1 MSAVCLLLSAICL
14 LLKSQVPVLETPFLA
29 HLNLSHNKIS
39 VLNDV
44 ILDKPSSLQ
53 VGVLLVSCCFT
64 YLQLFVYF

>member
-1 MSAVCLLLSAICL
+1 M
-14 LLKSQVPVLETPFLA
+14 LETPFLA

-53 VGVLLVSCCFT
+53 VGVLLVSCLFT
-64 YLQLFVYF
+64 YLQLFAYF